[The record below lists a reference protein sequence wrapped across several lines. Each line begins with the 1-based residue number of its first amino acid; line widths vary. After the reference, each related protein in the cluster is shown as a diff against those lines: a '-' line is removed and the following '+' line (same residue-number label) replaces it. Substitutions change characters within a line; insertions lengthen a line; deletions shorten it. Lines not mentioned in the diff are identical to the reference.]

1 MNLGFGGGG
10 SEFQIPVLSAIV
22 GMIADLMRIGL
33 QISQLRHRY
42 RRFDDTHQDAAASPR
57 SETDPF
63 HESDAGNTAGD
74 PENPEEVQK

>member
-33 QISQLRHRY
+33 QICYEFTSGLGFPNY
-42 RRFDDTHQDAAASPR
+42 VRRCCFPSR
-57 SETDPF
+57 
-63 HESDAGNTAGD
+63 
-74 PENPEEVQK
+74 